1 MGGLHARGCAAYSVR
16 FVSLFLPTDA
26 PYLTLAFY
34 SDLYNDCV
42 KDGFKIAKPKLT
54 HSNATDDSTG
64 NGTDTATAPET
75 TPTDGALGSLA
86 VSYVLA
92 VGSLSTA
99 VVGLFL

>member
-1 MGGLHARGCAAYSVR
+1 MGGLHARGRAAYDIR
-16 FVSLFLPTDA
+16 FVPLFLPTDS

-34 SDLYNDCV
+34 LDAYDDCV
-42 KDGFKIAKPKLT
+42 KDGFKIVKPKLT
-54 HSNATDDSTG
+54 HGNATDDSTG

-86 VSYVLA
+86 VSYVVAAGALA
-92 VGSLSTA
+92 TA